1 MSALD
6 RSLTVAT
13 CALTSNN
20 RDQILLLAMWANQI
34 EQVVL
39 CGNCPHVRVPV
50 PRFSSVAFR
59 LVYRKE

>member
-1 MSALD
+1 MGAFD
-6 RSLTVAT
+6 CSLTVAT
-13 CALTSNN
+13 SDLSRNN
-20 RDQILLLAMWANQI
+20 RDQILLLAVWANQI

-50 PRFSSVAFR
+50 PRLSSVAFR